1 MKKKFRE
8 LRLKNSN
15 EQKTITQLS
24 GCIQEKFNGFNII
37 CVEYSKKLRKK
48 FNPINIIN
56 KPVKQPEKKNLCHTT
71 TDISRAYK
79 SSCNQG
85 KKNKV
90 LQGFAYECYLLEL
103 INIKDI
109 LKIVQLHLV
118 LFIILT
124 IKILLHLKKI

>member
-24 GCIQEKFNGFNII
+24 GCIQEKFDGFNII

-56 KPVKQPEKKNLCHTT
+56 KPVKQPEKKIYAIRQQIFQELTKVHATRVRKIKYC
-71 TDISRAYK
+71 
-79 SSCNQG
+79 
-85 KKNKV
+85 KV
-90 LQGFAYECYLLEL
+90 LPMNATC
-103 INIKDI
+103 
-109 LKIVQLHLV
+109 
-118 LFIILT
+118 
-124 IKILLHLKKI
+124 